1 MDKAATDAV
10 IIDVAIVVSIACFVV
25 VIPAVDSDVVNF
37 VVSSGMVVCG
47 SSVASNTVL
56 SV

>member
-1 MDKAATDAV
+1 MV
-10 IIDVAIVVSIACFVV
+10 IAG
-25 VIPAVDSDVVNF
+25 DSDVVNF